1 MCVKNLSS
9 DIVNGTMG
17 IVKDVF
23 PRERCVL
30 VTTTAGKDEYFY
42 LTDFFVDIDA
52 LTKVTRR
59 QLPLR
64 LCYVATVH
72 KLQGQEFERVDIDL
86 DGLGHF
92 RGGLYTGEN
101 PRWCKADLCR
111 MAQSNAYFQG
121 FSKKD
126 QNRLQETKSET
137 PRQARQLD
145 YDQQATAQTVGFL

>member
-92 RGGLYTGEN
+92 RGGLYTALSRGKTPGGVRLTCAEW
-101 PRWCKADLCR
+101 PSQKPTFKD
-111 MAQSNAYFQG
+111 FQTKIRTVY
-121 FSKKD
+121 KKPS
-126 QNRLQETKSET
+126 QKH
-137 PRQARQLD
+137 
-145 YDQQATAQTVGFL
+145 